1 MYSLKN
7 VGRMEELPSGD
18 VPQEIRRLYDI
29 TSVESLNEEEKT
41 KYLYNMRTEFDIR
54 TEKIMAREEGKA
66 EGLAEGMEKGKA
78 EGRAEG
84 LSEGILKGKAEGIKE
99 GISNVA
105 LTLKSM
111 GMPAEDIAKA
121 TGLSLAEVSN
131 INL

>member
-1 MYSLKN
+1 MDETLDEKEWWMYSLKN

-29 TSVESLNEEEKT
+29 TSVESLSEEEKT

-66 EGLAEGMEKGKA
+66 EGKA
-78 EGRAEG
+78 EEQRRIA
-84 LSEGILKGKAEGIKE
+84 SA
-99 GISNVA
+99 
-105 LTLKSM
+105 LKSM

>member
-29 TSVESLNEEEKT
+29 TSVESLSEEEKT

-66 EGLAEGMEKGKA
+66 EGKAEGLAEGMEKG
-78 EGRAEG
+78 
-84 LSEGILKGKAEGIKE
+84 IDKGKAEGISK
-99 GISNVA
+99 VA
-105 LTLKSM
+105 SALKAM
-111 GMPAEDIAKA
+111 GMPIEDIAKA

>member
-29 TSVESLNEEEKT
+29 TSVESLSEEEKT

-66 EGLAEGMEKGKA
+66 EGLAEGMEKGIFK
-78 EGRAEG
+78 
-84 LSEGILKGKAEGIKE
+84 
-99 GISNVA
+99 VA
-105 LTLKSM
+105 SALKSM
-111 GMPAEDIAKA
+111 GMPIEDIAKA
-121 TGLSLAEVSN
+121 TGLSLAEVSS
-131 INL
+131 I